1 MVRVEREWTRL
12 DWEGEGGENGKN
24 GEGGW
29 GDEFWSGTCFCAF
42 LP

>member
-1 MVRVEREWTRL
+1 MERVEREWTRL
-12 DWEGEGGENGKN
+12 DWEGENGKN

-29 GDEFWSGTCFCAF
+29 GDKFWSGTCFCAF